1 MVNYKRT
8 EKEFWTNKQRQA
20 CSIHEVSYRACF
32 KPQLP
37 KYFIDKYTKEGELVY
52 DPFGGRGTTA
62 IEAALLGRNFITNDI
77 NPLSTLFVIGRLHP
91 PSIEEIH
98 DRLYSEINSDT
109 ELDKIDLSMFY
120 EYETFKEINDLRNYF
135 IKKKLNSYDNIDH
148 WIKMVATNR
157 LTGHSKGFFS
167 VYTLPP
173 NQATSVKRQI
183 QINLKRNQTPEYK
196 DTKEII
202 IKKSKQLLRNIS
214 DQQIKNLDKVRS
226 SSLILQTDG
235 SKTKQIPSNSV
246 KLTITS
252 PPFLDI
258 VNYAQDNWLRC
269 WFNDIDLENLAKK
282 ITMSKNIED
291 WSAKMSSVFKEL
303 NRVSRAKGVVAFE
316 VGEIRN
322 GKIKLE
328 DHIIPIAENSG
339 FKIKE
344 IMINKQNFTKTS
356 NIWGVSNNQGGTNT
370 NRIVLLE
377 KTNNL

>member
-1 MVNYKRT
+1 MSYKRT

-20 CSIHEVSYRACF
+20 SSIHEVSYRACF

-37 KYFIDKYTKEGELVY
+37 KYFIEKYTKEGEVVY

-62 IEAALLGRNFITNDI
+62 IEAALLARNFITNDI

-91 PSIEEIH
+91 PSIQEIT
-98 DRLYSEINSDT
+98 DRLYSKIESDT
-109 ELDKIDLSMFY
+109 EIDKIDLSMFY

-135 IKKKLNSYDNIDH
+135 IKKKHNSYDNIDH

-173 NQATSVKRQI
+173 NQATSAKRQI

-202 IKKSKQLLRNIS
+202 IKKSKQLLRNIT

-226 SSLILQTDG
+226 SSLILQTDA
-235 SKTKQIPSNSV
+235 SITKQIPSNSV
-246 KLTITS
+246 TLTVTS

-269 WFNDIDLENLAKK
+269 WFNNIDLENLAKK

-303 NRVSRAKGVVAFE
+303 NRVSKTRGVVAFE

-328 DHIIPIAENSG
+328 DHIIPVAENNG
-339 FKIKE
+339 FKVKE

-377 KTNNL
+377 KVNNL

>member
-1 MVNYKRT
+1 MSYKRT

-20 CSIHEVSYRACF
+20 CSIHEISYRACF

-91 PSIEEIH
+91 PSIEEIT
-98 DRLYSEINSDT
+98 DRLYSEVKSDN
-109 ELDKIDLSMFY
+109 EIDKIDLSMFY

-173 NQATSVKRQI
+173 NQATSAKRQV

-226 SSLILQTDG
+226 SSLILQTDA
-235 SKTKQIPSNSV
+235 SNTKQIPSNSV
-246 KLTITS
+246 KLTVTS

-303 NRVSRAKGVVAFE
+303 NRVSKAKGVVAFE

-328 DHIIPIAENSG
+328 DHIIPVAENNG
-339 FKIKE
+339 FKVKE

>member
-1 MVNYKRT
+1 MSYKRT

-77 NPLSTLFVIGRLHP
+77 NPLSTLFVIGRLNP

-109 ELDKIDLSMFY
+109 EVDKIDLSMFY

-173 NQATSVKRQI
+173 NQATSAKRQI

-202 IKKSKQLLRNIS
+202 IKKSKQLLRNIT

-226 SSLILQTDG
+226 SSLILQTDAT
-235 SKTKQIPSNSV
+235 KTKQIPSNSV

-291 WSAKMSSVFKEL
+291 WSAKMSDVFKEL
-303 NRVSRAKGVVAFE
+303 NRVSKAKGVVAFE

-328 DHIIPIAENSG
+328 DHIIPVAENNG
-339 FKIKE
+339 FKVKE

-377 KTNNL
+377 KVNNL

>member
-1 MVNYKRT
+1 MTSFKRT

-37 KYFIDKYTKEGELVY
+37 RYFIDKYTEEGDVVY

-77 NPLSTLFVIGRLHP
+77 NPLSTLFVTGRLHP
-91 PSIEEIH
+91 PSIEEVT
-98 DRLYSEINSDT
+98 DRLYSDIKSDT
-109 ELDKIDLSMFY
+109 EMDNIDLSMFY
-120 EYETFKEINDLRNYF
+120 EYETLKEINDLRNYF
-135 IKKKLNSYDNIDH
+135 IKKRLSSYDNIDH

-173 NQATSVKRQI
+173 NQAASAKRQI
-183 QINLKRNQTPEYK
+183 QINLKRNQIPEYK

-202 IKKSKQLLRNIS
+202 IKKSKQLLRNVS
-214 DQQIKNLDKVRS
+214 DQQIKNLAKARP
-226 SSLILQTDG
+226 SSLILETDAA
-235 SKTKQIPSNSV
+235 KTKQIPSNSV
-246 KLTITS
+246 KLTVTS

-269 WFNDIDLENLAKK
+269 WFNGINLENLAKK

-291 WSAKMSSVFKEL
+291 WSLKMSGVFKEL
-303 NRVSRAKGVVAFE
+303 NRVSKTKGVVAFE

-328 DHIIPIAENSG
+328 DYIVPVAVNNG

-356 NIWGVSNNQGGTNT
+356 NIWGVSNNQSGTNT

-377 KTNNL
+377 KINNL

>member
-1 MVNYKRT
+1 MSYKRT

-62 IEAALLGRNFITNDI
+62 IEAALLGRNFITNDV
-77 NPLSTLFVIGRLHP
+77 NPLSTLFVIGRLNP

-98 DRLYSEINSDT
+98 DRLYSKINSDT
-109 ELDKIDLSMFY
+109 EVDKIDLSMFY

-173 NQATSVKRQI
+173 NQATSAKRQI

-202 IKKSKQLLRNIS
+202 VKKSKQLLRNIS

-226 SSLILQTDG
+226 SSLILQTDAT
-235 SKTKQIPSNSV
+235 KTKQIPSNSV

-291 WSAKMSSVFKEL
+291 WSAKMSGVFKEL
-303 NRVSRAKGVVAFE
+303 NRVSKAKGVVAFE

-328 DHIIPIAENSG
+328 DHIIPVAENNG
-339 FKIKE
+339 FKVKE

-377 KTNNL
+377 KVNNL

>member
-1 MVNYKRT
+1 MSYKRV

-20 CSIHEVSYRACF
+20 SSIHEVSYRACF

-37 KYFIDKYTKEGELVY
+37 KYFIEKYTKEGDVVY

-91 PSIEEIH
+91 PSIQEIT
-98 DRLYSEINSDT
+98 DRLYSKIESDT
-109 ELDKIDLSMFY
+109 EIDKIDLSMFY
-120 EYETFKEINDLRNYF
+120 EYETLKEINDLRNYF
-135 IKKKLNSYDNIDH
+135 IKKKLNNYDNTDH

-173 NQATSVKRQI
+173 NQATSAKRQI

-214 DQQIKNLDKVRS
+214 DQQIKNLDKVRPA
-226 SSLILQTDG
+226 SLILQTDA
-235 SKTKQIPSNSV
+235 SITKQIPSKSV
-246 KLTITS
+246 TLTVTS

-269 WFNDIDLENLAKK
+269 WFNNIDLENLAKK

-303 NRVSRAKGVVAFE
+303 NRVSKPKGVVAFE

-377 KTNNL
+377 KVNNL

>member
-1 MVNYKRT
+1 MISYKRT
-8 EKEFWTNKQRQA
+8 EREFWTNKQRQG

-37 KYFIDKYTKEGELVY
+37 KYFIDKYTKEGEVVY

-91 PSIEEIH
+91 PSTEEVT
-98 DRLYSEINSDT
+98 DRLYSEIKSDT
-109 ELDKIDLSMFY
+109 EMDKIDLSMFY
-120 EYETFKEINDLRNYF
+120 EYETLKEINDLRNYF
-135 IKKKLNSYDNIDH
+135 IKKKLSSYDNVDH

-173 NQATSVKRQI
+173 NQAASAKRQI
-183 QINLKRNQTPEYK
+183 QINLKRNQVPEYK

-202 IKKSKQLLRNIS
+202 IKKSKQLLRNVS
-214 DQQIKNLDKVRS
+214 DQQIKNLAKARP
-226 SSLILQTDG
+226 SSLILQNDA
-235 SKTKQIPSNSV
+235 SNTKQIPSNSV
-246 KLTITS
+246 KLTVTS

-269 WFNDIDLENLAKK
+269 WFNDIDLQNLAKK

-291 WSAKMSSVFKEL
+291 WSAKMSGVFKEL
-303 NRVSRAKGVVAFE
+303 NRVSKAKGVVAFE

-328 DHIIPIAENSG
+328 DHIIPIAVNSG

-356 NIWGVSNNQGGTNT
+356 NIWGVSNNQSGTNT

-377 KTNNL
+377 KIDNL

>member
-1 MVNYKRT
+1 MKFHT
-8 EKEFWTNKQRQA
+8 E
-20 CSIHEVSYRACF
+20 HVSNHSY
-32 KPQLP
+32 QNI
-37 KYFIDKYTKEGELVY
+37 FIDKYTKEGELVY

-77 NPLSTLFVIGRLHP
+77 NPLSTLFVIGRLNP

-109 ELDKIDLSMFY
+109 EVDKIDLSMFY

-173 NQATSVKRQI
+173 NQATSAKRQI

-202 IKKSKQLLRNIS
+202 VKKSKQLLRNIS

-226 SSLILQTDG
+226 SSLILQTDAT
-235 SKTKQIPSNSV
+235 KTKQIPSNSV

-291 WSAKMSSVFKEL
+291 WSAKMSGVFKEL
-303 NRVSRAKGVVAFE
+303 NRVSKAKGVVAFE

-328 DHIIPIAENSG
+328 DHIIPVAENNG
-339 FKIKE
+339 FKVKE

-377 KTNNL
+377 KVNNL